1 MLGDDYATSEVV
13 LLTFTVIDRKSEQD
27 YYMPSARQS
36 VGQHHAR
43 Y

>member
-13 LLTFTVIDRKSEQD
+13 HHFLRSLTVKSEQD